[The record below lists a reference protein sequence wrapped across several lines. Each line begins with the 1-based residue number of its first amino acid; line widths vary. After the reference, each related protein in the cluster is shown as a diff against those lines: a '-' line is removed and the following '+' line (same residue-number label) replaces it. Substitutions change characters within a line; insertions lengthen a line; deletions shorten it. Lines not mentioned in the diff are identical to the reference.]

1 MSKQTGS
8 FDLNSCSEDLE
19 TWPFRGFRVIGQ
31 LSLILSLIVLLVFLL
46 CVDVSSAILLG
57 SPDSKH
63 FARNDVDTTSS
74 NLCDI
79 FLIFRHFSTVTLT
92 IQNSLIF
99 EI

>member
-1 MSKQTGS
+1 MALWGVQGYRSV
-8 FDLNSCSEDLE
+8 DLDFVPYS
-19 TWPFRGFRVIGQ
+19 TFGIF
-31 LSLILSLIVLLVFLL
+31 L

-63 FARNDVDTTSS
+63 FARNDVNTTSS

-79 FLIFRHFSTVTLT
+79 FLIFRHFSTVTLA
-92 IQNSLIF
+92 ISNSLIF